1 MPAGVP
7 PSRKQAAYRPA
18 FGKQQIDG
26 LVQMTKQTKDTADSE
41 MVAVEIPKVLYDR
54 VEVYC
59 NDRNIT
65 PYEFFMDAI
74 GEKLQRSYSEKR
86 KRPRL

>member
-1 MPAGVP
+1 
-7 PSRKQAAYRPA
+7 
-18 FGKQQIDG
+18 
-26 LVQMTKQTKDTADSE
+26 
-41 MVAVEIPKVLYDR
+41 MVAVKIPKVLYDR

-65 PYEFFMDAI
+65 PDEFFMDAI

>member
-1 MPAGVP
+1 
-7 PSRKQAAYRPA
+7 
-18 FGKQQIDG
+18 
-26 LVQMTKQTKDTADSE
+26 MTNQSKDTADSE
-41 MVAVEIPKVLYDR
+41 MVTVEIPKVLYDR

-65 PYEFFMDAI
+65 PDEFFMDAI